1 MIVYYTIKVWSY
13 QVLKKLFTKKEPT
26 EDYKT
31 ITFYKFAQSIG
42 AVDSK
47 SIENIDI
54 DELLLKSFLFLIKDT
69 IVTHKQ
75 QQEYL
80 IFKDRYNRYL
90 EYCIE
95 NKLVKKEQ
103 YLKVEKLFIST
114 LPDMSRIEIPDI
126 KKELEE
132 MDFDLDKITEVFSK
146 LK

>member
-1 MIVYYTIKVWSY
+1 M
-13 QVLKKLFTKKEPT
+13 LKKLLQKKEEPT
-26 EDYKT
+26 KDYKT

-42 AVDSK
+42 AVDIIP
-47 SIENIDI
+47 IENINI
-54 DELLLKSFLFLIKDT
+54 EELLLKSFLFLIKDT
-69 IVTHKQ
+69 IVTNKQ
-75 QQEYL
+75 KQEYL
-80 IFKDRYNRYL
+80 IFQDRYNRYL

-103 YLKVEKLFIST
+103 FLKVDKLFIST
-114 LPDMSRIEIPDI
+114 IPDMSHIQIPDI

>member
-1 MIVYYTIKVWSY
+1 M
-13 QVLKKLFTKKEPT
+13 LKKLFNKPTK
-26 EDYKT
+26 DYKT
-31 ITFYKFAQSIG
+31 ISFYKFAQSIG

-47 SIENIDI
+47 SSENIDI
-54 DELLLKSFLFLIKDT
+54 NELLLKSFLFLIKDT
-69 IVTHKQ
+69 IVTHKKQ
-75 QQEYL
+75 EEYL

-103 YLKVEKLFIST
+103 FLKVDKFFIST
-114 LPDMSRIEIPDI
+114 VPDMSHIQVPDI

-132 MDFDLDKITEVFSK
+132 MDFDLDNISEIFSK

>member
-1 MIVYYTIKVWSY
+1 
-13 QVLKKLFTKKEPT
+13 VLKKLFDKTKEPAT
-26 EDYKT
+26 DYKT
-31 ITFYKFAQSIG
+31 IAFFKFAQTIG
-42 AVDSK
+42 AVDSMTL
-47 SIENIDI
+47 ENIDI
-54 DELLLKSFLFLIKDT
+54 DTLILSSFLFLIKDT

-75 QQEYL
+75 KEEYL

-90 EYCIE
+90 EYCID

-103 YLKVEKLFIST
+103 YLKVDRLFVATI
-114 LPDMSRIEIPDI
+114 PDMSHIKIPDI

>member
-1 MIVYYTIKVWSY
+1 M
-13 QVLKKLFTKKEPT
+13 LKKLFKKEEQST
-26 EDYKT
+26 KDYKT

-42 AVDSK
+42 AVDIMPVEHIN
-47 SIENIDI
+47 IEN
-54 DELLLKSFLFLIKDT
+54 LLLKSFLFLIKDT
-69 IVTHKQ
+69 IVTKKQ

-95 NKLVKKEQ
+95 NNLVKKEQ
-103 YLKVEKLFIST
+103 FLKVEKLFVST
-114 LPDMSRIEIPDI
+114 VPDMSHIEIPDI

-132 MDFDLDKITEVFSK
+132 MNFDLDKIAEVFSK